1 MASNVGQQQISVKYH
16 DPVNS
21 DIVNRR
27 FFNIRPVGIVKGG
40 YVTYSESSPSIDIS
54 PLVCEIKDRGGD
66 TNQIRMETA
75 ISVSLSMASETPYA
89 VLRWDHE
96 LSASTDYVT
105 IAAVTTPEE
114 TDLVIG
120 KASFT
125 DDNVS
130 GFSYEERTFANDRS
144 SFLKV
149 TPIYPTAS
157 ATSVRVMQGLIMT
170 STAAGYIL
178 VNEQTVDLSSVAGTT
193 LYIYVDTTGT
203 VRATATKLL
212 AARNILLAKV
222 TKDGSTITEKDIQDL
237 RGFLTGPILVDNA
250 TIKKNANNQLAVI
263 DDVFVTMTDDDIV
276 AGTKTFTS
284 SPLVPTATAGD
295 SSTKAASTAFVQ
307 NAANNADSY
316 WTVTIANANNYT
328 TPAQFVTSIASFS
341 LPSRGSILINAWQGF
356 QPFYNNSSLFTM
368 RVYCKTTTTKTLKS
382 FSVDNYAYF
391 YQDSTLVGSVV
402 GPWTSETPYTIT
414 YNFVAGNTYT
424 VQVVFADQG
433 AVYYLSAVGDLIDN
447 VNTFYRIV

>member
-1 MASNVGQQQISVKYH
+1 VASNVGQQQISVKYH

-21 DIVNRR
+21 DIVNQR

-40 YVTYSESSPSIDIS
+40 YVTYSGSSPSIDIS

-66 TNQIRMETA
+66 TNQIRMETT
-75 ISVSLSMASETPYA
+75 ISVSLSMAASTPYA

-125 DDNVS
+125 GANVS

-157 ATSVRVMQGLIMT
+157 ATSVRIMQGLIMT

-178 VNEQTVDLSSVAGTT
+178 VDEQTLDLSSVAGTT
-193 LYIYVDTTGT
+193 LYIYVDTTGA

-237 RGFLTGPILVDNA
+237 RGFLTGPILVDDA
-250 TIKKNANNQLAVI
+250 TIQKNDNNQLKVI
-263 DDVFVTMTDDDIV
+263 DDVFVTMTDDETV

-295 SSTKAASTAFVQ
+295 SSAKAASTAFVQ
-307 NAANNADSY
+307 NAVNNADSY
-316 WTVTIANANNYT
+316 WTVTIADANNYT

-341 LPSRGSILINAWQGF
+341 LPSRGSIFISTRPFNA
-356 QPFYNNSSLFTM
+356 NSALFTM
-368 RVYCKTTTTKTLKS
+368 RVYCKTTTTKTLNL
-382 FSVDNYAYF
+382 FSVNDHAYF
-391 YQDSTLVGSVV
+391 YQDSTLVGSV
-402 GPWTSETPYTIT
+402 GSPRASNTPYTIT

-424 VQVVFADQG
+424 VQVVFADHG
-433 AVYYLSAVGDLIDN
+433 EDYYLSVVGDLIDN